1 MFVQTPF
8 GLTDGGSGK
17 LYVSDWDKKAILE
30 VDLGTGSAA
39 VREVISDVA
48 LPMSVHR
55 ATSGT
60 EDSNSSPS
68 SSSSLFC
75 AVHVKASFTN

>member
-30 VDLGTGSAA
+30 VNPDSAA
-39 VREVISDVA
+39 VREIISDVA

-68 SSSSLFC
+68 SSSSLFVLC
-75 AVHVKASFTN
+75 SAR

>member
-8 GLTDGGSGK
+8 GLTDDGSGK
-17 LYVSDWDKKAILE
+17 LYVSDWDKKAILK
-30 VDLGTGSAA
+30 VDPDSAA
-39 VREVISDVA
+39 VREVIIDVA

-68 SSSSLFC
+68 SSSSLFVLC
-75 AVHVKASFTN
+75 SAR